1 MSDSLLFFQGKDH
14 TDVTVI
20 ALMPTDAR
28 GDLS

>member
-20 ALMPTDAR
+20 ALTPTDAR
-28 GDLS
+28 GDLL